1 MAIGRLRDI
10 KRSNNPAW
18 RDASQHKHMVHY
30 DLEAFAWVTFYSILI
45 HTKNLDK
52 KEKES
57 GAEEASGDNLVNPDD
72 PNEDEVQLKRESLIE
87 RLSLLFKCFT
97 LDDVIQAKESF
108 ALGGIEVLEFIED
121 VNLRKV
127 AVGVW
132 QLLFKQNILFGDPV
146 LMTHDSL
153 CKVFVDA
160 GA

>member
-10 KRSNNPAW
+10 DRSDDAACG
-18 RDASQHKHMVHY
+18 DASRPKHMVHY
-30 DLEAFAWVTFYSILI
+30 DLEAFVWVTFYSILMY
-45 HTKNLDK
+45 TMKNPGVVGGPSNQQAL
-52 KEKES
+52 
-57 GAEEASGDNLVNPDD
+57 NR
-72 PNEDEVQLKRESLIE
+72 KRVIK
-87 RLSLLFKCFT
+87 RLSLLFKHFK
-97 LDDVIQAKESF
+97 LDEVLQAKTSF
-108 ALGGIEVLEFIED
+108 AFDGVDDLEFIED

-132 QLLFKQNILFGDPV
+132 ELLYDQNTRCGDPA

>member
-10 KRSNNPAW
+10 DRSDDAACG
-18 RDASQHKHMVHY
+18 DASRPKHMVHY
-30 DLEAFAWVTFYSILI
+30 DLEAFVWVTFYSILMY
-45 HTKNLDK
+45 TMKNP
-52 KEKES
+52 
-57 GAEEASGDNLVNPDD
+57 GVVDD
-72 PNEDEVQLKRESLIE
+72 PSNQQALNRKRVIK
-87 RLSLLFKCFT
+87 RLSLLFKHFK
-97 LDDVIQAKESF
+97 LDEVLQAKTSF
-108 ALGGIEVLEFIED
+108 AFDGVDDLEFIED

-132 QLLFKQNILFGDPV
+132 ELLYDQNTRRGDPA

>member
-10 KRSNNPAW
+10 DRSDDAAW
-18 RDASQHKHMVHY
+18 GDISRPKHMVHY

-45 HTKNLDK
+45 YTKNLSK
-52 KEKES
+52 KEK
-57 GAEEASGDNLVNPDD
+57 AEEALGDSTGDADD
-72 PNEDEVQLKRESLIE
+72 PIKQEVLKRQQIRETFIK
-87 RLSLLFKCFT
+87 RLSLLFKHFT
-97 LDDVIQAKESF
+97 LDDVLQAKESF
-108 ALGGIEVLEFIED
+108 VLGGIQVLKFIED

-132 QLLFKQNILFGDPV
+132 ELLYYQNIPLGDPV

>member
-10 KRSNNPAW
+10 DRSDDAACG
-18 RDASQHKHMVHY
+18 DASRPKHMVHY
-30 DLEAFAWVTFYSILI
+30 DLEAFVWVTFYSILMY
-45 HTKNLDK
+45 TMKNP
-52 KEKES
+52 
-57 GAEEASGDNLVNPDD
+57 GVVDD
-72 PNEDEVQLKRESLIE
+72 PSNQQVLNRKRVIK
-87 RLSLLFKCFT
+87 RLSLLFKHFK
-97 LDDVIQAKESF
+97 LDEVLQAKTSF
-108 ALGGIEVLEFIED
+108 AFDGVDDLEFIED

-132 QLLFKQNILFGDPV
+132 ELLYDQNTRRGDPA

>member
-1 MAIGRLRDI
+1 MAIKRLRDI
-10 KRSNNPAW
+10 DRSDDAACG
-18 RDASQHKHMVHY
+18 DASRPKHMVHY
-30 DLEAFAWVTFYSILI
+30 DLEAFVWVTFYSILMY
-45 HTKNLDK
+45 TMKNP
-52 KEKES
+52 
-57 GAEEASGDNLVNPDD
+57 GVVDD
-72 PNEDEVQLKRESLIE
+72 PSNQQALNRKRVIK
-87 RLSLLFKCFT
+87 RLSLLFKHFK

-153 CKVFVDA
+153 CEVFVDA

>member
-10 KRSNNPAW
+10 DRSDDAACG
-18 RDASQHKHMVHY
+18 DASRPKHIVHY
-30 DLEAFAWVTFYSILI
+30 DLEAFVWVTFYSILMY
-45 HTKNLDK
+45 TMKNP
-52 KEKES
+52 
-57 GAEEASGDNLVNPDD
+57 GVVDD
-72 PNEDEVQLKRESLIE
+72 PSNQQALNRKRVIK
-87 RLSLLFKCFT
+87 RLSLLFKHFK
-97 LDDVIQAKESF
+97 LDEVLQAKTSF
-108 ALGGIEVLEFIED
+108 AFDGVDDLEFIED

-132 QLLFKQNILFGDPV
+132 ELLYDQNTRRGDPA

>member
-10 KRSNNPAW
+10 DRSDDAAW
-18 RDASQHKHMVHY
+18 GDISRPKHMVHY
-30 DLEAFAWVTFYSILI
+30 DLEAFVWVTFYSILI
-45 HTKNLDK
+45 YTKNLSK
-52 KEKES
+52 KEK
-57 GAEEASGDNLVNPDD
+57 AEEALGDSTGDADD
-72 PNEDEVQLKRESLIE
+72 PIKQEMLKRQQIRETFIK
-87 RLSLLFKCFT
+87 RLSLLFKHFT
-97 LDDVIQAKESF
+97 LDDVLQAKESF
-108 ALGGIEVLEFIED
+108 VLGGIQVLKFIED

-132 QLLFKQNILFGDPV
+132 ELLYDQNTLRGDPV

>member
-18 RDASQHKHMVHY
+18 RDTFQHKHMIHY
-30 DLEAFAWVTFYSILI
+30 DLEAFVWVTFYSILI
-45 HTKNLDK
+45 YTKNLRK

-57 GAEEASGDNLVNPDD
+57 GAEEASGDNLANADD
-72 PNEDEVQLKRESLIE
+72 PNEDEVQPKTESLIE
-87 RLSLLFKCFT
+87 RLSLLFKHFK
-97 LDDVIQAKESF
+97 LDEVLQAKTSF
-108 ALGGIEVLEFIED
+108 AFDGVDDLEFIED

-132 QLLFKQNILFGDPV
+132 ELLYDQNTRRGDPA